1 MKSLSVHN
9 ISPSLSRK
17 SKRSVNII
25 SLASL
30 KLHNIELLVED
41 VLRIFESTYQP
52 VALEPGGF

>member
-9 ISPSLSRK
+9 ISPSLPRK